1 MNVRV
6 IALVAVFVA
15 FGVFTAEAFAQMGVV
30 GFFAAHS
37 ANLATM
43 QVFIDLV
50 IGLSLLLGFIWFD
63 AGERGLPRLPY
74 VVATV
79 LLGSFGPLAYL
90 IHRELASRAQAESA
104 PRSKAARAA

>member
-6 IALVAVFVA
+6 IALVTVFVA
-15 FGVFTAEAFAQMGVV
+15 FAVFTAEAFAQMGLV

-50 IGLSLLLGFIWFD
+50 IMGAILLGFIWID
-63 AGERGLPRLPY
+63 AGERGLPRMPY
-74 VVATV
+74 VIATI

-90 IHRELASRAQAESA
+90 IHRELRAPA
-104 PRSKAARAA
+104 PHRATA

>member
-6 IALVAVFVA
+6 IALAAVFIA
-15 FGVFTAEAFAQMGVV
+15 FAVFTAEAFAQMGLV
-30 GFFAAHS
+30 GFFAAHG

-50 IGLSLLLGFIWFD
+50 IMGAILLGFVWSD
-63 AGERGLPRLPY
+63 AGERGLPRMPY
-74 VVATV
+74 VIATV

-90 IHRELASRAQAESA
+90 IHRELASRTHASNAT
-104 PRSKAARAA
+104 RSKPARAV